1 MLRPAS
7 DSVALLFGD
16 PVGVDGAAEAIVH
29 GVGGRWVGSIAQ
41 SFAVVNAV
49 SGWSFRSSSG
59 FKRDDVRRRSK
70 WRLG

>member
-16 PVGVDGAAEAIVH
+16 PVGVDGAAEAVVH
-29 GVGGRWVGSIAQ
+29 GVDGRWVGPIAER
-41 SFAVVNAV
+41 FAVVNNV

-59 FKRDDVRRRSK
+59 SKRDDVRRRRK
-70 WRLG
+70 WKLG